1 MHIPTLQELG
11 VELGSSYSPN
21 SSRRLEN
28 RKGRVITSLSLV
40 LSDALVLTCIIVLAI
55 YLRTQFSIG
64 PLRFESYLPMA
75 AIIVVGNAVV
85 SAWRGMYPG
94 YGFCVIAQMRS
105 TFYSVTGVFAAAIA
119 LTFFSKEW
127 TPYARSVVL
136 VSYAVAV
143 PALSLVRMGVRR
155 ILSRFAWYGTPM
167 IVVGEHSMA
176 TRIVDTLTKHKQIGL
191 RPLIII
197 EPNEQNAEYGYHKS
211 VPIIGGLD
219 NVQKIA
225 ERFGVQQGVLANQH
239 SSSDEV
245 SEILNT
251 HFQSFTK
258 VTIVGEHM
266 HPSVLW
272 VSNDR
277 SDFLYSGQM
286 EQRLAEPSV
295 RMKKRLFDLV
305 IGVPLLLAAIPVM
318 LVLGLVTLIMMGF
331 PIIFTQ
337 QRLGRNGRLFTV
349 FKFRSMVN
357 NSEEILAAHLS
368 SNHAARK
375 EWLEYRSL
383 KDDPRV
389 TRLGKILRRYSLD
402 ELPQL
407 FNVLRGD
414 MSLIGVRP
422 FTMADREDLR
432 SEEQKV
438 SFELGLSA
446 KPGLSGLWQVT
457 VRNDSTFE
465 ERLNINRYYM
475 RNWSFFLD
483 LYILFRTVGAV
494 VNGRGAY

>member
-1 MHIPTLQELG
+1 MRIPTLQELG
-11 VELGSSYSPN
+11 VELGSSQLPN
-21 SSRRLEN
+21 SSWQLEN
-28 RKGRVITSLSLV
+28 RKGRVITSIALV
-40 LSDALVLTCIIVLAI
+40 ISDTLVLTCIIALAI

-64 PLRFESYLPMA
+64 PLHFESYLPMA
-75 AIIVVGNAVV
+75 AIIVVGNAIV

-127 TPYARSVVL
+127 TPYARSVIL
-136 VSYAVAV
+136 ASYAVAF
-143 PALSLVRMGVRR
+143 PALSLARMGVRR
-155 ILSRFAWYGTPM
+155 FLSQFTWYGTPM

-176 TRIVDTLTKHKQIGL
+176 TRIVDTLTNHKQIGL
-191 RPLIII
+191 RPITII
-197 EPNEQNAEYGYHKS
+197 EPNELNAEYGYHNS

-225 ERFGVQQGVLANQH
+225 ERFGVRHGVLAIQH
-239 SSSDEV
+239 SSPETV
-245 SEILNT
+245 SEVLNA
-251 HFQSFTK
+251 HFQNFAK
-258 VTIVGEHM
+258 VTLVGEHM

-272 VSNDR
+272 VSNDS
-277 SDFLYSGQM
+277 SDFLYSGQI

-305 IGVPLLLAAIPVM
+305 VGIPLLLAVMPVM
-318 LVLGLVTLIMMGF
+318 LMIGLVTLIMMGF
-331 PIIFTQ
+331 PIIHKQ
-337 QRLGRNGRLFTV
+337 QRPGRNGRFFTV

-357 NSEEILAAHLS
+357 NSEEVLAAHLS
-368 SNHAARK
+368 SNQAARK
-375 EWLEYRSL
+375 EWLEYHSL

-407 FNVLRGD
+407 INVLRGD

-422 FTMADREDLR
+422 FTLADRENLHGEDQ
-432 SEEQKV
+432 EAF
-438 SFELGLSA
+438 FELCISA

-457 VRNDSTFE
+457 LRNDCTFE

-494 VNGRGAY
+494 INGRGAY